1 MKDPVADL
9 TGAVAEAAGG
19 LRGDGAV
26 DLPRLSRPPRADF
39 GDYSTNAALLLA
51 PTLGEQPRA
60 IAARLGEALDTQL
73 GTAVERVE
81 VAGPGFLNLFM
92 ADDWYLEAVAGLL
105 DAGERY
111 GRGALDERVNV
122 EFVSA
127 NPTGPV
133 TVASGRHAAYG
144 DALCRL
150 LEYAGATV
158 EREYYV
164 NDSGS
169 QITRF
174 GESIRARA
182 RGEEPPEEGYRGAYV
197 EELAERIPEAAHAD
211 VDELARA
218 GIDLVLE
225 GVRATLERFRV
236 HIDRFFSER
245 SLRDTRAI
253 KHTLDLLE
261 EREHVYPLEG
271 AVWLRTTTFG
281 DDKDRVV
288 LRSSGELTY
297 FGSDIAYHEDK
308 RERGYDRVID
318 VWGADH
324 HGYMGRVKAAWQ
336 ALGGDPD
343 RLEILIMQLVNL
355 SEGGRRV
362 QMSKRRGT
370 LETLDD
376 LIDDIGV
383 DAARWFLLQRS
394 HDTTLPR
401 PRARPPRVSGQP
413 GLLRPVRARP
423 DREHPAQGRRAEGR
437 AGASGRR
444 AGERRAL
451 PPLGA
456 GAREAPARV
465 SRGAARGGDEARPT
479 PTNRV
484 HARDG
489 AGLLRVLP
497 RLPRGGRRRGGWGR
511 GRASGALR
519 AHEADHRSRPR
530 APRGRGARED
540 VAPGACP
547 ARPRACRVRRGAVP
561 RAGAPAS
568 PLRDR

>member
-394 HDTTLPR
+394 HDTTLDLDLELARRESQDNPVYYVQYAHAR
-401 PRARPPRVSGQP
+401 IASILRKAGEQRVEQALRAD
-413 GLLRPVRARP
+413 VRASAERFHP
-423 DREHPAQGRRAEGR
+423 SARALVKRLLEFPEELREAATRRAPHRLTVYTHEMAQDFSAFYR
-437 AGASGRR
+437 DC
-444 AGERRAL
+444 
-451 PPLGA
+451 
-456 GAREAPARV
+456 RV
-465 SRGAARGGDEARPT
+465 VGAAEEGGDEDVRLVLCVLTKRIIAR
-479 PTNRV
+479 
-484 HARDG
+484 
-489 AGLLRVLP
+489 GLELLGV
-497 RLPRGGRRRGGWGR
+497 
-511 GRASGALR
+511 
-519 AHEADHRSRPR
+519 
-530 APRGRGARED
+530 
-540 VAPGACP
+540 
-547 ARPRACRVRRGAVP
+547 
-561 RAGAPAS
+561 GAPEKM
-568 PLRDR
+568 